1 MAAVAAE
8 ADGEPVFGQVVGV
21 GQEPGPL
28 MDARVLRR
36 LCGMLDVPA
45 AGSLADQAT
54 ACRAALLGE
63 PGLTTTAPEV
73 VQGVVTE
80 QPGANAGTR
89 GTIESLGRWNEKEHD
104 RAMPLKFEVVNDRDG
119 TGVRLAFSKFVD
131 VLVQTFNASSGILA
145 ISNRKEM
152 RGGNEFSILKV
163 SWSAIGTS
171 YQRHGAPDEAAR
183 LRAEAKK
190 KGKEPLK
197 IRFADFEGA
206 VEDMGDDYKMA
217 VYRVTLPS
225 GGLDPNKWVGR
236 PPPPAPADLYTG
248 PRSDGLLSTEEISGD
263 YSAACI
269 CAGACPMICNS
280 MTVVPHGPDAIET
293 WSEGCVF
300 FPLVV
305 PSPVAEGAVWTR
317 NPGTDAFLNPHGFPI
332 SNLMTFSADGT
343 AKRGCCC
350 GYKKRPDSQKRAFHK
365 VETRDLAG
373 RWCGCACLPLVLY
386 FVVGCI
392 TKRALNEDQYDE
404 CGLCLISSICGT
416 RTRKYVNG
424 HPTNGFVRDGGKP
437 DDPCAPIHWYRDPG
451 CAGDCTFF
459 AKKLC

>member
-1 MAAVAAE
+1 MQVALAEEMAAPRA
-8 ADGEPVFGQVVGV
+8 
-21 GQEPGPL
+21 QE
-28 MDARVLRR
+28 MERARK
-36 LCGMLDVPA
+36 
-45 AGSLADQAT
+45 GSV
-54 ACRAALLGE
+54 E
-63 PGLTTTAPEV
+63 F
-73 VQGVVTE
+73 
-80 QPGANAGTR
+80 
-89 GTIESLGRWNEKEHD
+89 LGRWNEKADD
-104 RAMPLKFEVVNDRDG
+104 RAMPIKITCAKDREIDPHH
-119 TGVRLAFSKFVD
+119 VRVAVCKLVD
-131 VLVQTFNASSGILA
+131 ELVQNGASGGILA
-145 ISNRKEM
+145 ISQWTESSE
-152 RGGNEFSILKV
+152 GDIYFYGF
-163 SWSAIGTS
+163 SWSTSPAVWHGYDVS
-171 YQRHGAPDEAAR
+171 YQRHGFVGMQSGQR
-183 LRAEAKK
+183 QN
-190 KGKEPLK
+190 
-197 IRFADFEGA
+197 IRFADFEG
-206 VEDMGDDYKMA
+206 VVDDFGALSQIA

-225 GGLDPNKWVGR
+225 GGLGLNWTPKRHGTVSPALAERIKVALLCAVRDRKRPHEERSLALLPNRILIHNIFSYLVDVKSVKWVGR
-236 PPPPAPADLYTG
+236 PPPPAPEDLYTG
-248 PRSDGLLSTEEISGD
+248 PRSDGLLSTDEISGD

-269 CAGACPMICNS
+269 CAGACPLICSS

-392 TKRALNEDQYDE
+392 TKMALNEDQYDE

-424 HPTNGFVRDGGKP
+424 HPTNGFATTSNCGKNGG
-437 DDPCAPIHWYRDPG
+437 DPNDVHWYRDPG
-451 CAGDCTFF
+451 CAGCSFGPLMLF
-459 AKKLC
+459 SAKKVG